1 MKKNLILLTIILF
14 FTAKVFGQNCIVT
27 GTIAPQLTYKYAY
40 LYDTELK
47 KLISTP
53 INDHKFNFQLAKPEK
68 FKIMMLSFNTY
79 LMSNYQDL
87 MDSEDYEYPNRA
99 KMIALEDTVE
109 VTLLEKTQNA
119 LVKGKQLNKDLED
132 MYAAIKSRRYAL
144 YFKEHS
150 NSPVSL
156 VLLETLASNAANG
169 SIFFSKEECMLYYEE
184 LSQELKNSDKGKKI
198 FDTIN
203 I

>member
-1 MKKNLILLTIILF
+1 MKNNLILLSIMLF
-14 FTAKVFGQNCIVT
+14 FSAKVFGQNCMVF

-40 LYDTELK
+40 LYDPDLK
-47 KLISTP
+47 KLISTT
-53 INDHKFNFQLAKPEK
+53 ITEHKFNFKLDKPEK
-68 FKIMMLSFNTY
+68 LKIMMLSFNTY
-79 LMSNYQDL
+79 LMTNYQE
-87 MDSEDYEYPNRA
+87 MIDSDDYGYPNRA

-119 LVKGKQLNKDLED
+119 LVKGKQLNKDIED
-132 MYAAIKSRRYAL
+132 MYAVIKSRRYAI
-144 YFKEHS
+144 YFEEHS

-156 VLLETLASNAANG
+156 ILLETLSTNAANG
-169 SIFFSKEECMLYYEE
+169 SIFFTKEECRLYYEK
-184 LSQELKNSDKGKKI
+184 LSQELKNSEKGKKI